1 MANTLPPTNV
11 PSPKY
16 GTIYKVIS
24 GPIKNCKQHEVT
36 IGNFYA
42 CTCID
47 FVLMMIGSLGG
58 CNKRVHYKHLYYF
71 LQHAMLCGLMET
83 FIRHPTWS

>member
-1 MANTLPPTNV
+1 
-11 PSPKY
+11 
-16 GTIYKVIS
+16 
-24 GPIKNCKQHEVT
+24 
-36 IGNFYA
+36 
-42 CTCID
+42 
-47 FVLMMIGSLGG
+47 VLMMIGSLGG